1 MKKVLYLCAVLL
13 LLSAAVSAQ
22 QKPGDRILRHRV
34 AEGFRDGNITRFE
47 KHRIQQDVVRYKMV
61 ERNARRDGVVSPHE
75 RRRIHAMKAKTCRDA
90 FRFKHNPGR
99 RVI

>member
-13 LLSAAVSAQ
+13 LLSAAASAQ

-47 KHRIQQDVVRYKMV
+47 RHRIRQDVVRYKTAD
-61 ERNARRDGVVSPHE
+61 RNARRDGVVSPRE
-75 RRRIHAMKAKTCRDA
+75 RRKIHAMKAKTRRDA
-90 FRFKHNPGR
+90 FRFKHNPR
-99 RVI
+99 RRII